1 MKGDIP
7 FCLGYRAHHG
17 KSYDRRK
24 VLPVE
29 QSVADYQC
37 GTSPFLLVSRLWI
50 KSQNHEIT
58 FLRNITGHL
67 PDFLPNRPVPIQ
79 FFNSVLFGHL

>member
-7 FCLGYRAHHG
+7 FRLGYRTHHG
-17 KSYDRRK
+17 KTG
-24 VLPVE
+24 VPVE
-29 QSVADYQC
+29 QRVADYQC
-37 GTSPFLLVSRLWI
+37 RTVPFLLVSRLWI
-50 KSQNHEIT
+50 KSQNHEIP

-67 PDFLPNRPVPIQ
+67 PNFFPNRSVPIQ